1 MCLVFTP
8 NSLTNVLEAGS
19 HGTDLSHT
27 RVLRLLYICMF
38 TNTRGCLSVVIL
50 IVIKWIL
57 AQVLGINFAGTN
69 FAYLPV
75 LSKVFRFTF
84 LCCFCYIVV
93 MFVYKCSAFWLRE
106 ILKS

>member
-1 MCLVFTP
+1 MLKSGLRPEF
-8 NSLTNVLEAGS
+8 NLTQVLDFE
-19 HGTDLSHT
+19 
-27 RVLRLLYICMF
+27 MF
-38 TNTRGCLSVVIL
+38 TNARVCLFDVIL
-50 IVIKWIL
+50 IVMKWIMV
-57 AQVLGINFAGTN
+57 QVLGINFAGTN